1 MDPGRQLSYLG
12 GWLHQ
17 CHMTSPPP
25 WWTWKKEGHTKN
37 KTTTIIRTCATFLD
51 TNTDTRA
58 TTQIQHLHEAPTARR
73 RRAREE
79 ELLSLKHPTI
89 SSPWKEH
96 ITGASQTQLH
106 ALSRPGHTG
115 FNLIRW
121 QLMDVMWLSVN
132 TRAAETWAATQK
144 TGSLATAAVAF
155 ISDFRLFPP

>member
-1 MDPGRQLSYLG
+1 MWTQEDNLATWGAGCVSAIWPLLHHGEPGKRRATQR
-12 GWLHQ
+12 
-17 CHMTSPPP
+17 
-25 WWTWKKEGHTKN
+25 KKITK
-37 KTTTIIRTCATFLD
+37 IIRTRATVFD
-51 TNTDTRA
+51 TDTGV
-58 TTQIQHLHEAPTARR
+58 TTQIQHLHEAPTARGQK
-73 RRAREE
+73 AREGK
-79 ELLSLKHPTI
+79 LLSLKHPTI

-96 ITGASQTQLH
+96 ITGASQTQLQ

-132 TRAAETWAATQK
+132 TRAAVTWAATQK